1 LTVETCAV
9 DEIVDCT
16 EVDVDATAVDVEA
29 FTVVLDARTATVVV
43 D

>member
-1 LTVETCAV
+1 MTVETWGV
-9 DEIVDCT
+9 VEIVDCT
-16 EVDVDATAVDVEA
+16 ETDVDATAVDDEA